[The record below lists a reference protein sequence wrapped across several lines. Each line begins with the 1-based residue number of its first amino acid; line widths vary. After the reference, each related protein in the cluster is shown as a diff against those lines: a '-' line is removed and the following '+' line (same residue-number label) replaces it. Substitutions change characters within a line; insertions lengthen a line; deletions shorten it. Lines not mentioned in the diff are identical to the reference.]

1 LSLYSSFFLAGGGRG
16 KERIEVHNVQSED
29 YNTVNFNGKITLI
42 LRVSQSFGNPESL
55 PSAVPDCDFDCG
67 VQVNREQRKLVILF
81 TTQMGIIVSYLE
93 WNYFYVGFGALTVS
107 IRTENGVIFMFWKQL
122 VAARSSLTLTLIT
135 VSVAMQFIT
144 LSVSIVQLL
153 FIRIL
158 YC

>member
-1 LSLYSSFFLAGGGRG
+1 
-16 KERIEVHNVQSED
+16 
-29 YNTVNFNGKITLI
+29 
-42 LRVSQSFGNPESL
+42 
-55 PSAVPDCDFDCG
+55 
-67 VQVNREQRKLVILF
+67 
-81 TTQMGIIVSYLE
+81 MGIIVSYLE